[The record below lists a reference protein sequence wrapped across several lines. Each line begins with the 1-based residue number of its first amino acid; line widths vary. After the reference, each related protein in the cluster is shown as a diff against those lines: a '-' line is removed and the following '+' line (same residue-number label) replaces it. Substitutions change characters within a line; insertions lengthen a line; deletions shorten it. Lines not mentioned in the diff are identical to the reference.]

1 MEAALGSRL
10 MRLERSAR
18 LDRAF
23 FFGALVFALAT
34 AQAPAP
40 SNGPVTVGGA
50 TIASTGI
57 VVKNTA
63 GVTRLDLGIDRSG
76 FPSLDEYDSGGTLR
90 QSMYLLTDRPVFRQ
104 FDAAGKRRAE
114 LFLASDTQNGEYVI
128 RDAAET
134 TRLAAFI
141 GTLGLPELGFYGS
154 DGKSRAYLSADNDGA
169 YLVMKDANAT
179 SRVVMGAYTGG
190 KFGMDVRNAAGNAV
204 WTKP

>member
-23 FFGALVFALAT
+23 FFGALVFGLAT

-40 SNGPVTVGGA
+40 SNGPVTIGGA

-76 FPSLDEYDSGGTLR
+76 YPSLDEYDSGGALR
-90 QSMYLLTDRPVFRQ
+90 QSMYLLAERPVFRQ

-114 LFLASDTQNGEYVI
+114 LFLGSDTQNGEYVI
-128 RDAAET
+128 RDATET
-134 TRLAAFI
+134 LRLAAFI
-141 GTLGLPELGFYGS
+141 GAQGLPELSLYGS
-154 DGKSRAYLSADNDGA
+154 DGKARAYLSADDKGA
-169 YLVMKDANAT
+169 YLVMKDANAA
-179 SRVVMGAYTGG
+179 SRVVLGGYTDGT
-190 KFGMDVRNAAGNAV
+190 FGLDVRNAAGTVV
-204 WTKP
+204 WKKP